1 MRYLRFDVD
10 ITIQFTTFTTHQ
22 HQRKVNNMD
31 NQQIVHPKHCEVIYR
46 YIIYTC
52 LEGKTARQDATNPPT
67 YKNRRYASTYKN
79 KNAKRHKTITWQ

>member
-31 NQQIVHPKHCEVIYR
+31 NQQIVHPKHSEVIYR
-46 YIIYTC
+46 
-52 LEGKTARQDATNPPT
+52 
-67 YKNRRYASTYKN
+67 
-79 KNAKRHKTITWQ
+79 